1 MGDTRQYHSDN
12 SRLMKWV
19 YTRIWNLREEG
30 RSITTHEIIQQ
41 MSGHFSLNLSAYQ
54 LESLRRRIDRVRNT
68 VNKGYLRHERV
79 RQKLA
84 YAWRTDI
91 RLIKRWERA
100 GLLNLSDHH
109 GIERITEL
117 LNERDY
123 VLLVNPE
130 EIPIDASV
138 KIWDQF

>member
-1 MGDTRQYHSDN
+1 
-12 SRLMKWV
+12 
-19 YTRIWNLREEG
+19 
-30 RSITTHEIIQQ
+30 
-41 MSGHFSLNLSAYQ
+41 
-54 LESLRRRIDRVRNT
+54 VRNT

-109 GIERITEL
+109 GIERLTEL